1 MIDGMVLVIIVHL
14 LFLDDKKG
22 SAAGLLRL
30 ITGLGGWLLDWLNV
44 GVELLGG
51 GEGERLAISF
61 AGTARC
67 DELAAVVVV
76 VVVDLL

>member
-1 MIDGMVLVIIVHL
+1 MVLVIIVHL

-22 SAAGLLRL
+22 SAVGLLRL
-30 ITGLGGWLLDWLNV
+30 TTGLGGWLLDWLNV

-51 GEGERLAISF
+51 GEGERLAIRF

-76 VVVDLL
+76 VVVNLL